1 MVHMHAQ
8 EVTTARRRRREWSTK
23 TAQILLVLSP
33 VTSPQRTTRE
43 NEYYY
48 TLVFPNTRAS
58 TDDALSRVSYRDAV
72 LVLRSVTSGGNER
85 EKLAVDE
92 FKHAWMAK
100 FRATPPQPQDTI
112 PFRFFQE
119 LLREVMIQRFDAIA
133 GLFFQTS
140 VSGDGTLLRLRF
152 RPSLALLASMAH
164 KAQLRVTMMA
174 EIDPGE
180 AYWSSDPTRSQ
191 RERVQWSKT
200 GAQEE
205 LYRMFL
211 AGKIPVDD
219 AQLFEHDKEDMAM
232 WSRRIH
238 ALKRIAD
245 PEVTAL
251 VQQQQQDKHDP
262 PLPMYLS
269 YTNRASL
276 QYLYRQIDSNAMSD
290 SCGNEGSSPFRVVD
304 KIRLTKAII
313 DAEFDCE
320 ALVEQGVL
328 VQHMCTHTHHTDTVD
343 TSIDV
348 LRFQW
353 GSLLSPARVYL
364 QGLTDLA
371 HLLSFQPILHVRNYF
386 GEELAL
392 YFAYTSFY
400 AQSLQYLCGAALLLY
415 ISRQCWT
422 LSSADDEAAKAAS
435 AYTEIGFSLANCAF
449 VSAFVRKWELR
460 ERQYAS
466 EWGVADLKHILHARP
481 QFRGQLERSPI
492 NLRLEPHYPP
502 HKRVMKRAV
511 SCVLLLALSAALISG
526 SLLLLS
532 STFLHGSSSI
542 GTLWG
547 SNLLLAMLTK
557 CVGLPLAHISKRLND
572 WENYKTQ
579 IDYDANLT
587 LKYALL
593 QTANSFGML
602 WYMTFLRP
610 FLSDDACNEAA
621 LHVSCRQQA
630 ASLLVA
636 MLSLDLVLTLW
647 ELRSPFYGLLFSGVY
662 DKLRRL
668 LRRRYRR
675 ASTSSPHLGSNEN
688 SSRRTLLPKSNRKSH
703 NGDGE
708 ALDDEDEAELLE
720 EELALD
726 AYEGVMFDYA
736 QVIVNF
742 GFVTWFA
749 ALQPASCVLALI
761 VAVLQIRIDTFK
773 LCYLVQRPFPTQ
785 KNSIG
790 SWLIYLRFLSLG
802 SLLHNAAIACML
814 WMENLSPKPMRALH
828 LRDLLL
834 LKESAGANADLE
846 ALLLVGET
854 EVLVIFSVFGFVWFL
869 MGFHDQADRACIK
882 LLFWTQQK
890 QRSLENKYLRNIDR
904 ITDSIKELLPP
915 GRVLLNG
922 VHRYI
927 ATGNKA
933 EEDVAEEIFEE
944 LRRHQ
949 LRSLEMEKRIT
960 ELRDANA
967 EFGSLYVEVVSI
979 NILPVMDALTKAVDS
994 FVQLKL
1000 KIGKTET
1007 DSSSTADSK
1016 SSSRPRLK
1024 DTKSSNTS
1032 VIKKNRSPRW
1042 HEKFEFSIKTL
1053 EDTLALSI
1061 FDWELLGKNHCIGNT
1076 KLVVAEV
1083 ISRTCSRDSEPP
1095 THHRLQQTTGDRKH
1109 STATRGPN
1117 GDGRHTSPVAPV
1129 MASFELP
1136 IEMPEALLNT
1146 MHSDLLRHGHPRLS
1160 LRCGVQL
1167 HELGL
1172 LQFQQRRFQQKI
1184 ETLKEAEKQFF
1195 QWK

>member
-1 MVHMHAQ
+1 MA
-8 EVTTARRRRREWSTK
+8 AYDS
-23 TAQILLVLSP
+23 IGLSVLSP
-33 VTSPQRTTRE
+33 VTSPRRATRE

-58 TDDALSRVSYRDAV
+58 ADGASCRISYRDAV

-92 FKHAWMAK
+92 FKRAWMAK

-112 PFRFFQE
+112 QFRFFQE
-119 LLREVMIQRFDAIA
+119 LLREVMIQRFDAIT

-140 VSGDGTLLRLRF
+140 VSEDGTLLRFRF
-152 RPSLALLASMAH
+152 RPSSALLATMAH
-164 KAQLRVTMMA
+164 KAQLRVPMMA

-180 AYWSSDPTRSQ
+180 AYWASDPTRSQ
-191 RERVQWSKT
+191 RERVQWSKAD
-200 GAQEE
+200 AQEE

-211 AGKIPVDD
+211 AGKIPMDD
-219 AQLFEHDKEDMAM
+219 AQLFENDKEDTAM

-245 PEVTAL
+245 SEVMAL
-251 VQQQQQDKHDP
+251 VQQQQQDKHHP
-262 PLPMYLS
+262 PLPMYLP

-276 QYLYRQIDSNAMSD
+276 QYLYRQIDSSALSD

-353 GSLLSPARVYL
+353 GSLLSPVRVYL

-400 AQSLQYLCGAALLLY
+400 AQSLQYLCGAALFLY
-415 ISRQCWT
+415 VARQYW
-422 LSSADDEAAKAAS
+422 SSSAADDEAAKAAS
-435 AYTEIGFSLANCAF
+435 AYVAIGFSFVNCAF
-449 VSAFVRKWELR
+449 LSVFVRKWELR

-466 EWGVADLKHILHARP
+466 EWGVTDLKHILHARP

-511 SCVLLLALSAALISG
+511 SFVLLLALSAALIG
-526 SLLLLS
+526 GYLLLLS
-532 STFLHGSSSI
+532 STFLRRSSSV
-542 GTLWG
+542 GALWG
-547 SNLLLAMLTK
+547 SNLLLAVLTK

-610 FLSDDACNEAA
+610 FLSNDA
-621 LHVSCRQQA
+621 R
-630 ASLLVA
+630 LV
-636 MLSLDLVLTLW
+636 
-647 ELRSPFYGLLFSGVY
+647 
-662 DKLRRL
+662 
-668 LRRRYRR
+668 RRRYRR
-675 ASTSSPHLGSNEN
+675 GSTNSPHLKANEN
-688 SSRRTLLPKSNRKSH
+688 SSRRSLLPKNKIH
-703 NGDGE
+703 DGVRE
-708 ALDDEDEAELLE
+708 AVDNEDEAELLE

-773 LCYLVQRPFPTQ
+773 LCYLVQRPFPAQ

-802 SLLHNAAIACML
+802 SLLHNAAIACMI
-814 WMENLSPKPMRALH
+814 WMENLSPKPMHALH
-828 LRDLLL
+828 LHDLLL
-834 LKESAGANADLE
+834 LKGSGGTNADLE

-854 EVLVIFSVFGFVWFL
+854 EALVIFSVFGFVWFF
-869 MGFHDQADRACIK
+869 MGLYSQADRARLK

-890 QRSLENKYLRNIDR
+890 QRFLEDKYLRSIDR
-904 ITDSIKELLPP
+904 VADNVKELLPL
-915 GRVLLNG
+915 GRVFLNG

-933 EEDVAEEIFEE
+933 EEDAAEEIFEE

-960 ELRDANA
+960 ELRDVNA

-1000 KIGKTET
+1000 KAGKAET
-1007 DSSSTADSK
+1007 DNSGGTANSEPLP
-1016 SSSRPRLK
+1016 RPRLK
-1024 DTKSSNTS
+1024 GTKSSNTS

-1042 HEKFEFSIKTL
+1042 HEKFDFSLKTL
-1053 EDTLALSI
+1053 DDTLALSI
-1061 FDWELLGKNHCIGNT
+1061 FDWELLGKNRCIGNT
-1076 KLVVAEV
+1076 KLAVAEV
-1083 ISRTCSRDSEPP
+1083 ISQTCSRDSESPI
-1095 THHRLQQTTGDRKH
+1095 HHRLQQTTADRKH
-1109 STATRGPN
+1109 STATRGPS
-1117 GDGRHTSPVAPV
+1117 GDGKPTSPAAPV

-1136 IEMPEALLNT
+1136 IEMPEVLLNT